1 MLHKFAVLS
10 GLVLSATCMVL
21 HQPHL
26 PIHLGLQYDS
36 NPNYNFAYEVNDA
49 HTGDIKSQQESR
61 RGDTVLGQY
70 SLLQP
75 DGVRRTVDYRANDH
89 TGFLATVNNEGRPLP
104 TPHAQ
109 PVNDVIRH
117 QNLAV
122 QNYQAWP
129 TPSAQSYQAW
139 PTQASTS
146 TYQAWPTTS
155 AQLYQAWPTPSAS
168 PSPASTPVA
177 ISRSS
182 ITQTFAHGPSVHSPH
197 NPWA

>member
-1 MLHKFAVLS
+1 MILHRPQSPTL
-10 GLVLSATCMVL
+10 
-21 HQPHL
+21 
-26 PIHLGLQYDS
+26 LGLPYDS

-49 HTGDIKSQQESR
+49 HTGDIKSQHESR

-75 DGVRRTVDYRANDH
+75 DGVRRTVDYRADDH
-89 TGFLATVNNEGRPLP
+89 TGFLATVNNDGRPVP

-109 PVNDVIRH
+109 PTITSDIIRYP
-117 QNLAV
+117 NLAI
-122 QNYQAWP
+122 QNYQAYT

-139 PTQASTS
+139 PTPTS
-146 TYQAWPTTS
+146 PSYQAWPATI
-155 AQLYQAWPTPSAS
+155 AQSIQAWPTPSAQ
-168 PSPASTPVA
+168 PSPGPVA

-182 ITQTFAHGPSVHSPH
+182 ITQTFSQGSSAHSSQ